1 MDENNNTWS
10 DQEKWLSAE
19 LVEQSKNQTE
29 KYYKIIKIEVLI
41 IILLIA
47 ALVGETVYFVHVMNS
62 YEYVYQ
68 DGSGQNNYNS
78 NVSGD
83 VTNNG
88 SINQGEEE
96 WEE

>member
-1 MDENNNTWS
+1 MDEENNKWA

-29 KYYKIIKIEVLI
+29 KYYKVIKIESLI

-47 ALVGETVYFVHVMNS
+47 ALVGESVYFVHVMNS

-68 DGSGQNNYNS
+68 DGSGQNNYNNDVDGDVS
-78 NVSGD
+78 NVATD
-83 VTNNG
+83 Q
-88 SINQGEEE
+88 IEEKR
-96 WEE
+96 